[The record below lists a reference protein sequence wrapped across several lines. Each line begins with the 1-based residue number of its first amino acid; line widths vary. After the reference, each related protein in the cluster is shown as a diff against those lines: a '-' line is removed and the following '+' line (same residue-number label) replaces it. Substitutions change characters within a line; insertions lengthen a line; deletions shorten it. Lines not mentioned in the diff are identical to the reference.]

1 LRKVSRSRPFTNP
14 IPLSFTPPPSPP
26 PKIGG
31 IVATW
36 RAQDE
41 KAAADKR
48 IADTKAEKES
58 RTVAATKKADKM
70 NAAGEVIL
78 WKSVA
83 EIDENL
89 VAVGNAGSKK
99 KTALVAQIDA
109 RTAREFEY
117 PFKFTKGLPKGR
129 TTGIVSEVAHLKD
142 IVERMIGRD
151 VEIGRD
157 LTAALPDGAA
167 DPHFHRT
174 GVAPS
179 SPLRSKQ
186 SKELAAAD
194 KAREA
199 AAAAQDDPELLALEA
214 KYKGKKFTDTDADRE
229 PAPKKGKGKAKA
241 RSASGQRCVV
251 HAISWSAE
259 QDDWVAE
266 CVLLDQSDE
275 IPASSKTPGGLLLH
289 QKIVYYVPSS
299 IDSMLD

>member
-1 LRKVSRSRPFTNP
+1 
-14 IPLSFTPPPSPP
+14 
-26 PKIGG
+26 
-31 IVATW
+31 
-36 RAQDE
+36 
-41 KAAADKR
+41 
-48 IADTKAEKES
+48 
-58 RTVAATKKADKM
+58 
-70 NAAGEVIL
+70 
-78 WKSVA
+78 
-83 EIDENL
+83 
-89 VAVGNAGSKK
+89 
-99 KTALVAQIDA
+99 
-109 RTAREFEY
+109 
-117 PFKFTKGLPKGR
+117 
-129 TTGIVSEVAHLKD
+129 
-142 IVERMIGRD
+142 MIRRD

-167 DPHFHRT
+167 DPHFYRT
-174 GVAPS
+174 GVNPS

-229 PAPKKGKGKAKA
+229 PAPKKGNGKAKA
-241 RSASGQRCVV
+241 RSASGQRFVV